1 MDGDSLAT
9 GPIISASESGVAAS
23 TGTTTLAWAHE
34 DFVKMRK
41 KVLVGAKFLPEV
53 PQNALKNLLPAVKES
68 ALTRRDARQK
78 IHIHVLKVFETSVL
92 AIVDRLKKLATD
104 HLQTFHAAQVKFEEM
119 DKKASLISD
128 SLQIHQDEVR
138 RLRQERS
145 PKRPKNHRL
154 LLRLEFAGAA
164 KKARRTEINAKLQ
177 ELDAAVTD
185 LQKESRKQG
194 ALLRYL
200 RPMYR

>member
-138 RLRQERS
+138 RLRQER
-145 PKRPKNHRL
+145 L
-154 LLRLEFAGAA
+154 QLRVQ
-164 KKARRTEINAKLQ
+164 RRRRVGRKSTRSSKSLMLQ
-177 ELDAAVTD
+177 
-185 LQKESRKQG
+185 
-194 ALLRYL
+194 
-200 RPMYR
+200 